1 MRHSSK
7 LRYVNLAGGGQQQ
20 GGFLGRVIAL
30 LIGCV
35 AFAVSVVVGAVF
47 LAGLLG
53 FLVIGGT
60 VFMLR
65 VWWLRRQMDK
75 GSRAP
80 GDIEGQYTVIREQD
94 SGTFLNGDDGR
105 P

>member
-1 MRHSSK
+1 MRHSSRI
-7 LRYVNLAGGGQQQ
+7 RYVNLTGDGQQQ
-20 GGFLGRVIAL
+20 GGFVGRVIAL
-30 LIGCV
+30 LIGCA
-35 AFAVSVVVGAVF
+35 AFVLSVVVGAVF

-65 VWWLRRQMDK
+65 VWWLRRQMDNVAK
-75 GSRAP
+75 AT

-94 SGTFLNGDDGR
+94 SSTFLNGDDGR

>member
-1 MRHSSK
+1 MLHSSK
-7 LRYVNLAGGGQQQ
+7 IRYVNWAGGGQQS
-20 GGFLGRVIAL
+20 GGFVGRVIAL
-30 LIGCV
+30 LIGCA
-35 AFAVSVVVGAVF
+35 AFVLSVVVGAVF

-65 VWWLRRQMDK
+65 VWWLRRQMEKMAKDT
-75 GSRAP
+75 
-80 GDIEGQYTVIREQD
+80 GDIEGQYTVIHEED
-94 SGTFLNGDDGR
+94 SSTFINGDDSR

>member
-7 LRYVNLAGGGQQQ
+7 IRYVNLTGDGQLQ
-20 GGFLGRVIAL
+20 GGFVGRVIAL
-30 LIGCV
+30 LVGCV

-75 GSRAP
+75 MAKAS
-80 GDIEGQYTVIREQD
+80 GDIEGQYTVIREKD
-94 SGTFLNGDDGR
+94 SSAFLNGDDDR

>member
-7 LRYVNLAGGGQQQ
+7 IRYVNLTGGLQQQ
-20 GGFLGRVIAL
+20 GGFVGRVIAL
-30 LIGCV
+30 LVGCV
-35 AFAVSVVVGAVF
+35 AFAISVVVGAVF

-53 FLVIGGT
+53 FVVIGGT
-60 VFMLR
+60 VFMVR

-75 GSRAP
+75 MATSS
-80 GDIEGQYTVIREQD
+80 GDIEGQYTVIREKD
-94 SGTFLNGDDGR
+94 SSTFLNGDDDR

>member
-1 MRHSSK
+1 MLHSSK
-7 LRYVNLAGGGQQQ
+7 IRYVNLAGGGQQP
-20 GGFLGRVIAL
+20 GGFFGRVIAL
-30 LIGCV
+30 LIGCA
-35 AFAVSVVVGAVF
+35 AFVLSVVVGAVF

-75 GSRAP
+75 MATAS

-94 SGTFLNGDDGR
+94 SSTFLNGDDDR